1 MKREKVDMGA
11 IFKFNILISL
21 LLILALLMPVAFA
34 QEGSVATI
42 SSVPVSS
49 YELFWPI
56 TAGQVMGDSFYF
68 LKSFKE
74 NFREIFIFSDV
85 KKAEY
90 NMTLSEKRTV
100 EAEKLFL
107 TKKDFGNGRL
117 SLDASQVKREKALE
131 FFIKAKKAGR
141 DVGYL
146 KSRLNS
152 SFERQKTLLAYLT
165 SQVPEDQRLPLQ
177 EGISKLNSLLKALQ

>member
-1 MKREKVDMGA
+1 MAKVSNLV
-11 IFKFNILISL
+11 IIL
-21 LLILALLMPVAFA
+21 LLLGLLMISPTLA
-34 QEGSVATI
+34 QEKPATT
-42 SSVPVSS
+42 SSEPVNS

-56 TAGQVMGDSFYF
+56 TAGRVMGDSFYF

-74 NFREIFIFSDV
+74 NFREVFIFSDV

-117 SLDASQVKREKALE
+117 NLDASQVKREKALE

-152 SFERQKTLLAYLT
+152 SFERQKTLLSYLT
-165 SQVPEDQRLPLQ
+165 SQLPEDQRLPLQ
-177 EGISKLNSLLKALQ
+177 ESISKLNSLLQALQ